1 MQAMKLR
8 LPRNSLFAI
17 LLRSRWWLS
26 ALLACGVFALTRLF
40 FPVGLAA
47 FAAAPFAVIA
57 IYAAFLRLRQPGAK
71 RIAATLERA
80 RALPWEAFCTALEE
94 GFRRDGYAVRRTTG
108 GVDLVLTH
116 KGLVTPV
123 ACKRWKAARTGIE
136 PLREFDAATRDLG
149 AHGSGMSIGIYI
161 AAGEITDTARAF
173 AEQRQIRLLQGD
185 ELAKLLART

>member
-1 MQAMKLR
+1 MAFK

-26 ALLACGVFALTRLF
+26 VLLALGVFALTRLF
-40 FPVGLAA
+40 FPVGVAA
-47 FAAAPFAVIA
+47 FVALPFAAIG
-57 IYAAFLRLRQPGAK
+57 IYAGFQQLRRPGAK
-71 RIAATLERA
+71 RIAETLERA
-80 RALPWEAFCTALEE
+80 RALPWEVFCTALEE
-94 GFRRDGYAVRRTTG
+94 GFKRDGYAVERTNG
-108 GVDLVLTH
+108 GVDLVLTQ

-149 AHGSGMSIGIYI
+149 AHSGIYI
-161 AAGEITDTARAF
+161 AAGEITETARTF
-173 AEQRQIRLLQGD
+173 AAQRRIRLLQGD